1 MSYKIIRF
9 YADKKIEAEVIETGL
24 SLEEVQERCSDPE
37 ASSRRCESA
46 EGILRMAQCGPWF
59 EGWVEE

>member
-9 YADKKIEAEVIETGL
+9 YADKKLEDEVIETGL
-24 SLEEVQERCSDPE
+24 SLEEVKERCSDPE
-37 ASSRRCESA
+37 ASSRKCESV
-46 EGILRMAQCGPWF
+46 EGIHRTNRCGAWF